1 MHTTFKA
8 TLLLCLAATAWAQ
21 NTSTTSLVGTVTDT
35 GGGAVV
41 GAKVTAVNK
50 GTQDTYNT
58 TTNEQGNYRIE
69 FIRVGTYNLTIE
81 QAGFQRFEKRDIL
94 VETNRVVRND
104 AQLSVGSVSE
114 SITVEATA
122 SVIRTDDA
130 SVSEIISTR
139 EIADLPLNGRD
150 AMKLATTTPGV
161 IQGLK
166 DPNGV
171 PPGQGFIGAGTRE
184 IQNSMSLDGI
194 SIMNN
199 LITTTPTRPM
209 VESVQEVEVQTGTY
223 SAQYGAYMGV
233 HINMIT
239 KSGTNSLHGNLVEF
253 VRNDAFDA
261 RPYFLNPRLRKTVLR
276 QNQFGFELDGPVV
289 IPKLY
294 NGRDK
299 TFFMVSYEGLR
310 QRREGT
316 SVANIMTPEMF
327 RGDFSAVPTAII
339 DPTTGSPFP
348 GNIIPPNRISPV
360 VTKLQQYFPTPNLA
374 GLSQNL
380 SVTNPN
386 SNDTDQTVNR
396 IDQNIGSTVRLS
408 YRYQRQ
414 TGTILNGNAIPVN
427 GVTSPLLTNNH
438 TISYTHTIT
447 PTLVS
452 DVRVGRNYFDS
463 QTVNPF
469 YSQGITDAGTQLGI
483 PGFDADSRFGNPGIP
498 DFNIAGFSGLNAA
511 GTNWFQDDK
520 TWQGSAQISWTRG
533 AHTIMAG
540 AEFRKLIT
548 GREAGNSPR
557 GTFTFNNSYT
567 GYAPASFV
575 LGIPQ
580 TLITPLRQ
588 VRGVVAEW
596 RDGFFVLDNWQATR
610 KLTLNYGI
618 RYELPTVPYSVNG
631 YHTLLN
637 AEQTAVRPENPPQP
651 GLKFIA
657 PNHNN
662 WAPRFGFAYRLT
674 NKTVVRGG
682 FGIYY
687 NPNQTNSFTFLNGNP
702 PFGLSTTYTSD
713 PARPTLSLSNPTPS
727 DAQNP
732 TPIPNF
738 ITDAWHLPTAYM
750 NQWSFGIAREL
761 WKNAGFE
768 TQYLGSHSLHLD
780 RSYYNNTPLPGPGPV
795 NSRRPNRLF
804 GQIRTIQNDLIANYQ
819 GLSLIFRQRFTRGL
833 QMQANYTWSHT
844 LDVSSDS
851 NNSGAPMDPYDWRR
865 DYGNSNWDIRH
876 RFVATYVYDIPLFSG
891 ASRWVRAAFGSWQI
905 NGITTLQSGRSFNV
919 SISEDRANTAPGSVQ
934 RPDLVGTPSS
944 NCNGSHLTACID
956 ASAFRLPALYTYGT
970 AGRNIFRGPH
980 LYTTDLSLFKNIPF
994 SERVR
999 FQFRIEAFNAFNSP
1013 MFSNPAS
1020 NFSNLA
1026 TFGNI
1031 TSTSIDNRVMQLGGK
1046 LVF

>member
-1 MHTTFKA
+1 MRAAAIA
-8 TLLLCLAATAWAQ
+8 TLVLFFAAGAFAQTA
-21 NTSTTSLVGTVTDT
+21 STTSLVGTVTDS
-35 GGGAVV
+35 GGGAVA
-41 GAKVTAVNK
+41 GARVTAVNQN
-50 GTQDTYNT
+50 TQDTYNT
-58 TTNEQGNYRIE
+58 TTNDQGFYRIE
-69 FIRVGTYNLTIE
+69 FVRVGTYTITIE
-81 QAGFQRFEKRDIL
+81 QSGFQKFAKTDIL
-94 VETNRVVRND
+94 VETNRTVRND

-114 SITVEATA
+114 SVTVEATA

-130 SVSEIISTR
+130 SVGEIISTR
-139 EIADLPLNGRD
+139 EISDLPLNGRD
-150 AMKLATTTPGV
+150 AMKLAITTAGV

-233 HINMIT
+233 HINMVT

-261 RPYFLNPRLRKTVLR
+261 RPYFLNPTSRKTVLR
-276 QNQFGFELDGPVV
+276 QNQFGFEIDGPVV

-294 NGRDK
+294 NGRDR
-299 TFFMVSYEGLR
+299 TFFMGSYEGLR
-310 QRREGT
+310 QRRQGT
-316 SVANIMTPEMF
+316 SIATIMTPQMF
-327 RGDFSAVPTAII
+327 RGDFSQVPQAIT
-339 DPTTGSPFP
+339 DPTTGAPFP
-348 GNIIPPNRISPV
+348 GNIIPADRVSPV
-360 VTKLQQYFPTPNLA
+360 VTKLQQYFPTPNLP

-396 IDQNIGSTVRLS
+396 IDQNIGSRVRLS

-414 TGTILNGNAIPVN
+414 VGTILNGNAIPVN
-427 GVTSPLLTNNH
+427 GVTTPLVTDNH
-438 TISYTHTIT
+438 TVSYTHTIT

-452 DVRVGRNYFDS
+452 DVRFGRNFFDS

-483 PGFDADSRFGNPGIP
+483 PGFDADSRFENPGIP
-498 DFNIAGFSGLNAA
+498 DFNISGFSGLNMS

-520 TWQGSAQISWTRG
+520 TWQFSGQISWTRG
-533 AHTIMAG
+533 SHTIMAG

-557 GTFTFNNSYT
+557 GTFTFNNSFT

-580 TLITPLRQ
+580 SLVTPLEQ
-588 VRGVVAEW
+588 VRGIVAEW
-596 RDGFFVLDNWQATR
+596 RDGFFVLDNWQVSR

-637 AEQTAVRPENPPQP
+637 AEQTAPRPANPPEP

-657 PNHNN
+657 PNHKN
-662 WAPRFGFAYRLT
+662 WAPRFGFAYRISD
-674 NKTVVRGG
+674 KTVLRGG

-713 PARPTLSLSNPTPS
+713 PARPTLSLANPTPQDS
-727 DAQNP
+727 QAP
-732 TPIPNF
+732 PPIPNWV
-738 ITDAWHLPTAYM
+738 TDNWNLPTAYM

-761 WKNAGFE
+761 WRNAGFE

-780 RSYYNNTPLPGPGPV
+780 RSYYNNTPAPGPGSV
-795 NSRRPNRLF
+795 ASRRPNRLF
-804 GQIRTIQNDLIANYQ
+804 GQIRTIQNDLIANYE
-819 GLSLIFRQRFTRGL
+819 GLSFILRQRFTRGL
-833 QMQANYTWSHT
+833 QIQANYTWSHT

-851 NNSGAPMDPYDWRR
+851 NNGGAPMDPYDWRR

-876 RFVATYVYDIPLFSG
+876 RFVASYVWDIPFLSG
-891 ASRWVRAAFGSWQI
+891 STNWLGRVFGNWQL
-905 NGITTLQSGRSFNV
+905 NGITTLQSGRPFNV
-919 SISEDRANTAPGSVQ
+919 SIGEDRANTAPGSVQ
-934 RPDLVGTPSS
+934 RPNAVGVASAS
-944 NCNGSHLTACID
+944 CNGSRLIGCVD
-956 ASAFRLPALYTYGT
+956 ASAFALPALYSYGT
-970 AGRNIFRGPH
+970 AGRNILRGPH
-980 LYTTDLSLFKNIPF
+980 LYSTDLSIFKNIPIT
-994 SERVR
+994 ERFK
-999 FQFRIEAFNAFNSP
+999 FQFRAESFNVFNSP
-1013 MFSNPAS
+1013 MFSNPSA

-1031 TSTSIDNRVMQLGGK
+1031 TSTSIDNRVMQFGGK
-1046 LVF
+1046 LMF